1 MADEV
6 VIRLQAQSAQLEAS
20 IGRLEKSLLRLDQ
33 RAKTTNASMR
43 QGSRRT
49 AKSID
54 NQNKSFTLMVAKLA
68 LVAFAA
74 QTVANIFQ
82 NTFGAVLKVIDDFQV
97 AAIGAAAA
105 VTSIANNGE
114 SVEDNFEQNL
124 EASLQTFEALELV
137 AARFF
142 STGQEL
148 QLAFNT
154 LAQRGVVIREEE
166 FEILGKLTDQIKLLT
181 GGQNSQIQIQ
191 QELRAILDGNVRTT
205 TAFGKSLQARGVDIA
220 QLSREVRAT
229 GSIKV
234 FEQFLT
240 GLDAAGGAIRRTLTS
255 VLTTFKSLFAILTR
269 NIFQETYDD
278 VVSTI
283 TRVNNFIIEQREEL
297 IAVGQVIVTKVK
309 AGFDLVVGV
318 IKEIIDLLAD
328 LGTGSVGQLLLV
340 FKAIASV
347 GSTPVRVLLIIATV
361 IGQLTGDF
369 GSVADAIDIFVKSLR
384 VGIAILEEGLSA
396 FTDFGGAINK
406 LQQGFRGLQNVNL
419 VNQEEEFEEKLAGL
433 TPEERASDRGRFIEA
448 ELGRIRQRILENV
461 AAIDQG
467 VEDAGLEAGSKFT
480 DGLGESI
487 KTGLKEL
494 NLELDDTLADLGVID
509 SEERIKK
516 AFDALLAQSEA
527 LGTKPKVSF
536 TDAGIKT
543 ESDDTL
549 DRQQIKGLNK
559 IIDAQ
564 RKAQDAARAA
574 ALRQDLAAVDL
585 LATERKI
592 TGLQAFEQ
600 QNALRKEG
608 FNADIA
614 RLQEQ
619 AKLVRDRADSEER
632 AIEARFAADEG
643 PTKITE
649 TKKILD
655 LDKNR
660 TDEALKL
667 EAINTKIG
675 VLQGKIG
682 ADAVKVAKT
691 LTSETEKVNRL
702 LRDRDLENQQFGGT
716 TSSDRLA
723 SVTNASKDAR
733 ADFASDN
740 LGNQAAID
748 QFNQQQDSKDLIAV
762 VQPQIDAFKKAIDDV
777 FGELI
782 NGIVEGSFEF
792 RDLAQSISKDL
803 IKSGLEDLIENTKK
817 IVIGGLEDMFEGIG
831 IAASGQAAQALA
843 LGIGLML
850 AVLSRI
856 GNDGD
861 FTATGGGAGSSGLQS
876 SAQTRG
882 LIGGSTSLPI
892 AEINNGLMEAMI
904 PTNALLSQIERN
916 TRGTA
921 AAALDLDPAAL
932 QDALNNS
939 LNTIFQQA
947 VLQNGP

>member
-269 NIFQETYDD
+269 NIFQDTYDD
-278 VVSTI
+278 VVASI
-283 TRVNNFIIEQREEL
+283 TKVNNFIIEQREEL

-318 IKEIIDLLAD
+318 VKEIIDLLAD

-369 GSVADAIDIFVKSLR
+369 GSVADSIDIFVKSLR

-419 VNQEEEFEEKLAGL
+419 VNQEEEFEEKLARL
-433 TPEERASDRGRFIEA
+433 TPEERATDRGRFIEA
-448 ELGRIRQRILENV
+448 ELGRIRQRIIENND
-461 AAIDQG
+461 AIAIGAQEAG
-467 VEDAGLEAGSKFT
+467 ADAGERFT
-480 DGLGESI
+480 DGLGETI
-487 KTGLKEL
+487 KTELKDL
-494 NLELDDTLADLGVID
+494 NLQLDETLADLGVID

-516 AFDALLAQSEA
+516 AFDALLKQSEA
-527 LGTKPKVSF
+527 LGNKPKVAF
-536 TDAGIKT
+536 TDSGIKT

-549 DRQQIKGLNK
+549 ERQQIKGLNK

-564 RKAQDAARAA
+564 RKAQDTARAS
-574 ALRQDLAAVDL
+574 ALRQDLAAVEL

-600 QNALRKEG
+600 RNALRNAASK
-608 FNADIA
+608 ADIA
-614 RLQEQ
+614 SLQQEAQ
-619 AKLVRDRADSEER
+619 LVRERADSEER
-632 AIEARFAADEG
+632 AINARFAADEG

-660 TDEALKL
+660 TDEKLKL
-667 EAINTKIG
+667 EAITNKIG
-675 VLQGKIG
+675 KLEAKIG
-682 ADAVKVAKT
+682 AETTKNAKT
-691 LTSETEKVNRL
+691 VTAETEKVNRL
-702 LRDRDLENQQFGGT
+702 LQARKLENEQLFAQ
-716 TSSDRLA
+716 TSGDRAATIQNQSDLA
-723 SVTNASKDAR
+723 K

-740 LGNQAAID
+740 LGDAKAITE
-748 QFNQQQDSKDLIAV
+748 FNAQQDERDFAAV
-762 VQPQIDAFKKAIDDV
+762 AAPQIDAFKKAIDDV
-777 FGELI
+777 FNELI

-803 IKSGLEDLIENTKK
+803 IKSGMEDLIANTKK
-817 IVIGGLEDMFEGIG
+817 IVIGGIEDMFEGIG
-831 IAASGQAAQALA
+831 IAASGKAAQALA

-856 GNDGD
+856 GNEGD
-861 FTATGGGAGSSGLQS
+861 FTASGAGSGGSGLQS

>member
-20 IGRLEKSLLRLDQ
+20 IGRLEKSLLRLDA
-33 RAKTTNASMR
+33 RAKATNTSMR
-43 QGSRRT
+43 TGAART
-49 AKSID
+49 SKSI
-54 NQNKSFTLMVAKLA
+54 NTQNKSFTLMVAKLA

-82 NTFGAVLKVIDDFQV
+82 NTFGAILKVIDDFQV

-114 SVEDNFEQNL
+114 SVEDNFTQNL

-154 LAQRGVVIREEE
+154 LAQRGVVIREDE
-166 FEILGKLTDQIKLLT
+166 FDILGKLTDQIKLLT

-269 NIFQETYDD
+269 NIFQDTFDD
-278 VVSTI
+278 VVAKI
-283 TRVNNFIIEQREEL
+283 TEINNFIIENREEL
-297 IAVGQVIVTKVK
+297 IRVGKVIVVNVK
-309 AGFDLVVGV
+309 GGFDLVVGV
-318 IKEIIDLLAD
+318 IKEIIDLLGD

-369 GSVADAIDIFVKSLR
+369 GSVADSIDIFTKSLR
-384 VGIAILEEGLSA
+384 VGLALLEEGTSL
-396 FTDFGGAINK
+396 FTDFGGAIGR
-406 LQQGFRGLQNVNL
+406 LEQGFRGLQNVNL
-419 VNQEEEFEEKLAGL
+419 VNQEEEFEEKIAAM
-433 TPEERASDRGRFIEA
+433 TPEERASDRGRFFEA
-448 ELGRIRQRILENV
+448 ELGRIRERISQNV
-461 AAIDQG
+461 AAIEQG
-467 VEDAGLEAGSKFT
+467 VEDAGKEAGTKFAA
-480 DGLGESI
+480 GLGESI
-487 KTGLKEL
+487 KVGLKDL
-494 NLELDDTLADLGVID
+494 NLQLDEQLKDLGVID

-516 AFDALLAQSEA
+516 AFDELLKKADA
-527 LGTKPKVSF
+527 LGVKAKVGF

-549 DRQQIKGLNK
+549 ERQQIKGLNK
-559 IIDAQ
+559 IIDRQ
-564 RKAQDAARAA
+564 RKSQDAARAD
-574 ALRQDLAAVDL
+574 ALRLDLAAIDL
-585 LATERKI
+585 LAAERKI

-600 QNALRKEG
+600 RNALRESGAKA
-608 FNADIA
+608 NIADLREEA
-614 RLQEQ
+614 Q
-619 AKLVRDRADSEER
+619 LVRDRADSEER
-632 AIEARFAADEG
+632 AINARFAADEG

-660 TDEALKL
+660 TDEKLKL
-667 EAINTKIG
+667 ESISNKIG
-675 VLQGKIG
+675 KLEQKIG
-682 ADAVKVAKT
+682 TDAVRDAKT
-691 LTSETEKVNRL
+691 VTSETEKVNRL
-702 LRDRDLENQQFGGT
+702 LLKRKQENDQLIAQTSGDRAVGIE
-716 TSSDRLA
+716 LA
-723 SVTNASKDAR
+723 SKTAKE
-733 ADFASDN
+733 DFASDN
-740 LGNQAAID
+740 LGDTAAINK
-748 QFNQQQDSKDLIAV
+748 FNDQQDERDFAAV
-762 VQPQIDAFKKAIDDV
+762 AAPQIAAFKKAIDDV
-777 FGELI
+777 FNELI

-803 IKSGLEDLIENTKK
+803 IKSGMEDLIANTKK
-817 IVIGGLEDMFEGIG
+817 IVIGGIEDMFKGIG
-831 IAASGQAAQALA
+831 IAASGKAAQALA

-850 AVLSRI
+850 AVLSRL

-861 FTATGGGAGSSGLQS
+861 FTASGANGGGGGLQS
-876 SAQTRG
+876 AAQTRG

-921 AAALDLDPAAL
+921 AAALDLDPLAL